1 MSRRLRYRKG
11 RPPMG
16 QDHHDRC
23 TGPPAS
29 PQAAIEAAR
38 AQLLGGRGPGASPQE
53 ITAHTRARPRLG
65 GYSIPQ
71 RREQVAAHTAVARGD
86 PDALARQITAATG
99 NQMAATARTRHP
111 KFDPTPAVGALH
123 LVLVAATAGA
133 VLGAVATATV
143 QHRRHRNR

>member
-1 MSRRLRYRKG
+1 MSRLRYRKV

-23 TGPPAS
+23 SGPPAS

-71 RREQVAAHTAVARGD
+71 RREQVAANTATARGD
-86 PDALARQITAATG
+86 PDALARQVTATG
-99 NQMAATARTRHP
+99 NQVAATARALHP
-111 KFDPTPAVGALH
+111 TFDPTHALSALQ
-123 LVLVAATAGA
+123 LVLVAATVGA

>member
-1 MSRRLRYRKG
+1 MSRLRYRKG

-23 TGPPAS
+23 NGPPAS

-65 GYSIPQ
+65 GYPIPQ
-71 RREQVAAHTAVARGD
+71 RREQLAANTATARGD
-86 PDALARQITAATG
+86 RDALARQVTATG
-99 NQMAATARTRHP
+99 NQVAATARALHP
-111 KFDPTPAVGALH
+111 TFDPTRAVGALQ
-123 LVLVAATAGA
+123 LVLVAATVGA

-143 QHRRHRNR
+143 QHRRHRHR

>member
-1 MSRRLRYRKG
+1 
-11 RPPMG
+11 MG

-23 TGPPAS
+23 SGPPAS
-29 PQAAIEAAR
+29 PRAAIEAAR

-86 PDALARQITAATG
+86 PDALARQVTATG
-99 NQMAATARTRHP
+99 NQVAATARALHP
-111 KFDPTPAVGALH
+111 TFDPTRAVGALQ

-133 VLGAVATATV
+133 VLGAVATATL